1 MLTVISRGLPR
12 RLPIPPHLTLLNRS
26 LHASVRRPD
35 AASPTKLHNILEGGV
50 APAVQVRTVTPA
62 GIELQ
67 DGLIIPGA
75 CIFLDGQI
83 FMWRVP
89 VPRSPVAS
97 GSSNLNVKPVSPWSA
112 PGWGKEC
119 FEIFDVVIPKPEI
132 LLLGTGRTVFHPPPS
147 IRSYL
152 NSIGIQLDV
161 FDTWNACTTYNLL
174 AEEGRRVAA
183 ALLPLS
189 PITIRSSQ
197 H

>member
-1 MLTVISRGLPR
+1 MLPATAIRLSRCLPR
-12 RLPIPPHLTLLNRS
+12 YSVLSTRQHTFRRS
-26 LHASVRRPD
+26 LHASSRLYD

-62 GIELQ
+62 GIELH
-67 DGLIIPGA
+67 DGLTIPGA
-75 CIFLDGQI
+75 CIFIDGQV
-83 FMWRVP
+83 FMWKVP
-89 VPRSPVAS
+89 NSLVAF
-97 GSSNLNVKPVSPWSA
+97 GSNNAKPASPWSM
-112 PGWGKEC
+112 PGWGKEY
-119 FEIFDVVIPKPEI
+119 FELFDVVIPKPEI
-132 LLLGTGRTVFHPPPS
+132 LLLGTGSTVSHPPPS

-189 PITIRSSQ
+189 PNASR
-197 H
+197 